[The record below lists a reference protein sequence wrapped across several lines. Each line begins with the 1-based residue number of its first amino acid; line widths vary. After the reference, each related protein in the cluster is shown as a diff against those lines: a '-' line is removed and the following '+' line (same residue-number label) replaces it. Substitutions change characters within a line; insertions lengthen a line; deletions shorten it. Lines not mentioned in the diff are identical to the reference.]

1 MTINYSDELIEYM
14 DQRHKD
20 CILVDIAS
28 SNTCDLDVTEMYLRF
43 ISDSHADRLLNAG
56 KGYRF
61 HEAPRGRLIIPPYN
75 LNIQDTVSVYLKTF
89 LFFKLI
95 KQDGITL

>member
-1 MTINYSDELIEYM
+1 MNIIYSDELIEYM
-14 DQRHKD
+14 KQRGKE

-43 ISDSHADRLLNAG
+43 ISDKHADRLLNMK
-56 KGYRF
+56 KGYRA
-61 HEAPRGRLIIPPYN
+61 ETAPLGRLIFPPYHMH
-75 LNIQDTVSVYLKTF
+75 IDDTVSVYLKSV

-95 KQDGITL
+95 KQEGLTL